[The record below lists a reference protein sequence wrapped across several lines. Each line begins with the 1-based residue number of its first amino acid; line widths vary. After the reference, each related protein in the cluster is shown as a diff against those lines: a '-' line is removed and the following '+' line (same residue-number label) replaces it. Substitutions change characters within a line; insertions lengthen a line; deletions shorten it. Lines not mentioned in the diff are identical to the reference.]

1 MSILN
6 KYVSPTNENSL
17 YKDIPIVYR
26 YHPDVVA
33 FMKSGKYRIKYRGPR
48 HDWGA
53 KTCLLKDAK
62 RFAIYERSEE
72 IPWQKYAEIREAYME
87 TLNSY
92 QKLFNAF
99 SNLDEIPDWMRKSN
113 GIIRT
118 W

>member
-6 KYVSPTNENSL
+6 DYVSPTNENSL
-17 YKDIPIVYR
+17 YKDIPIAYR
-26 YHPDVVA
+26 YHPDVIA

-72 IPWQKYAEIREAYME
+72 VPHEKFMELQLAYME
-87 TLNSY
+87 TLKSY
-92 QKLFNAF
+92 QLLFNAF
-99 SNLDEIPDWMRKSN
+99 SNLDELPQHLRYLAYTS
-113 GIIRT
+113 R
-118 W
+118 

>member
-6 KYVSPTNENSL
+6 DYVSPTNETSL

-26 YHPDVVA
+26 YHPDVIA

-53 KTCLLKDAK
+53 KTCLLKNAK

-72 IPWQKYAEIREAYME
+72 VSHEKYMELHRAYME
-87 TLNSY
+87 TLKSY
-92 QKLFNAF
+92 QQLFNAF
-99 SNLDEIPDWMRKSN
+99 SNLEELPQHLRYLAYTS
-113 GIIRT
+113 R
-118 W
+118 